1 MEIKKDLFKKTI
13 YQIFVRNYSNEG
25 TFEAVRKDL
34 RRIKDLGVDIVYL
47 MPIHPIGLLKRK
59 GTMGSP
65 YAIKDYYAISED
77 LGTLNDFKKLIDD
90 VHDLGMQI
98 IIDMVFN
105 HTSPD
110 SVILNEHEDYYY
122 HKNGKLGNRCGDW
135 SDIID
140 LDTSKDEVQNYLV
153 DILKYWINVGVDG
166 FRFDV
171 ASIIPLSFFK
181 KARKKLG
188 EKPIFLAESVHP
200 GFLKW
205 NKELGFESI
214 EEHDL
219 YEVFDISYCY
229 NTFDAI
235 NDYLEGKTSS
245 LNEYYNVLWEQE
257 KYMPKDFN
265 KTTALEN
272 HDQKRLAS
280 KVRGT
285 VLENIVAYTIL
296 NKGTAFIYAGEE
308 YKAAHLP
315 ELFEKDPI
323 DKTLK
328 DQKYYNFI
336 KKLISIKKQYIF
348 KHIEYINQNDK
359 VMMFKVLTDTNKTV
373 YGIFNLSNK
382 LENMK
387 IENGE
392 YLNLIDD
399 QNISIKEENISCL
412 NPLFIIKK
420 EA

>member
-34 RRIKDLGVDIVYL
+34 SRIKDLGVDIIYL

>member
-1 MEIKKDLFKKTI
+1 MKVKKELFKKTI
-13 YQIFVRNYSNEG
+13 YQIFVRNYSKEG
-25 TFEAVRKDL
+25 TFEEVRKDL
-34 RRIKDLGVDIVYL
+34 NRIKDLGVDIIYL
-47 MPIHPIGLLKRK
+47 MPIHPIGELKRK
-59 GTMGSP
+59 GIMGSP
-65 YAIKDYYAISED
+65 YAIKDYYGISQD
-77 LGTLNDFKKLIDD
+77 LGTLADFKNLIADIHKLD
-90 VHDLGMQI
+90 MQI

-110 SVILNEHEDYYY
+110 NVLLNEHEDYYY

-140 LDTSKDEVQNYLV
+140 LDTSKEEVQDYLV
-153 DILKYWINVGVDG
+153 DVLKYWMNVGVDG

-171 ASIIPLSFFK
+171 ASIIPLSLFK
-181 KARKKLG
+181 KAREKLG

-219 YEVFDISYCY
+219 YEVFDIAYCY

-235 NDYLEGKTSS
+235 NDYLEGKTTS
-245 LNEYYNVLWEQE
+245 LNEYYAALNEQE

-280 KVRGT
+280 KVNGN
-285 VLENIVAYTIL
+285 VLNNVVAYTIL

-308 YKAAHLP
+308 YKAAHWP

-328 DQKYYNFI
+328 DPTYYEFIKRLVFI
-336 KKLISIKKQYIF
+336 KKEYLF
-348 KHIEYINQNDK
+348 NRIEYINQNDK
-359 VMMFKVLTDTNKTV
+359 VMMFKALIDNNESI
-373 YGIFNLSNK
+373 YGIFNFTN
-382 LENMK
+382 ENISLKM
-387 IENGE
+387 ENGK
-392 YLNLIDD
+392 YLNLIDEQFIVVND
-399 QNISIKEENISCL
+399 ERIKCVE
-412 NPLFIIKK
+412 PLFLIKK